1 MKRRIAYQLSLALC
15 IVVLGNFFFQLLAEA
30 VEPAKKKNSE
40 HVEHAEHE
48 WIVCQNH
55 KDLGR
60 TKIYFSKNAIKIFN
74 ESWGYYMLSKAP
86 DWSVVTYR
94 DDDKIEWK
102 TTRKQFYKAYPV
114 DLAGMSTNHIGLKKT
129 RAADA
134 TGAKSSAYQM
144 GTQTFW
150 FIEHLNT
157 APEVD
162 ATISG
167 YYGIRAQRGILT
179 KYALIF
185 DQPKTKDNS
194 WFNGFQRSG
203 YVEYLTTQSFKELPY
218 NPKDFA
224 APVGYKTAADP
235 YTITTS
241 KAQKANGDS
250 ALMELGLG
258 EKLGH

>member
-1 MKRRIAYQLSLALC
+1 MKRQLVNQLAVALSMSF
-15 IVVLGNFFFQLLAEA
+15 LGGFFCQQPSGA
-30 VEPAKKKNSE
+30 VDRKKPSSS
-40 HVEHAEHE
+40 EHE
-48 WIVCQNH
+48 WVITQTH

-60 TKIYFSKNAIKIFN
+60 SKIYISKNAIKIFN
-74 ESWGYYMLSKAP
+74 ESWGYYLLSKAP

-102 TTRKQFYKAYPV
+102 TTRTQFYKSYPV
-114 DLAGMSTNHIGLKKT
+114 DLKGMPTNHIGLPRS
-129 RAADA
+129 RAIDI
-134 TGAKSSAYQM
+134 TGAKSWAYQM

-150 FIEHLNT
+150 FAEQCNA

-162 ATISG
+162 ATISA
-167 YYGIRAQRGILT
+167 YYGIRAQKGILT
-179 KYALIF
+179 KYALDF
-185 DQPKTKDNS
+185 GKPKTQDTS
-194 WFNGFQRSG
+194 WLSGFQRSG

-224 APVGYKTAADP
+224 APVGYKIAKDP

-241 KAQKANGDS
+241 KAQKENGDS
-250 ALMELGLG
+250 AMMELGLG

>member
-1 MKRRIAYQLSLALC
+1 MKRQLVNQLAVALSMSFLAGIFC
-15 IVVLGNFFFQLLAEA
+15 QKLAEA
-30 VEPAKKKNSE
+30 ADGKKQGSS
-40 HVEHAEHE
+40 EHE
-48 WIVCQNH
+48 WVISQSH

-60 TKIYFSKNAIKIFN
+60 SKIYFSKNAIKIFN
-74 ESWGYYMLSKAP
+74 ESWGYYILSKAP

-102 TTRKQFYKAYPV
+102 TTRNQFYKSYPV
-114 DLAGMSTNHIGLKKT
+114 DLTGMPTNHIGLPRS

-134 TGAKSSAYQM
+134 TGAKSWAYQM

-150 FIEHLNT
+150 FAEQFNA

-167 YYGIRAQRGILT
+167 YYGIRAQKGILT
-179 KYALIF
+179 KYALDF
-185 DQPKTKDNS
+185 GKPKTQDTS
-194 WFNGFQRSG
+194 WLSGFQRSG

-224 APVGYKTAADP
+224 APVGYKIARDP

-241 KAQKANGDS
+241 KAQKENGDS
-250 ALMELGLG
+250 AMMELGLG

>member
-1 MKRRIAYQLSLALC
+1 MEHRIANQLSIALS
-15 IVVLGNFFFQLLAEA
+15 IVLLGNISFQLFAEA
-30 VEPAKKKNSE
+30 VEPAKKNNSAR
-40 HVEHAEHE
+40 VEHE

-60 TKIYFSKNAIKIFN
+60 TKIYFSKNAIKIFS
-74 ESWGYYMLSKAP
+74 ESWGYSILSKAP

-102 TTRKQFYKAYPV
+102 TTRKQFYRTYPV
-114 DLAGMSTNHIGLKKT
+114 DLKGMPTNHIGLKKS

-144 GTQTFW
+144 GSQTFW

-167 YYGIRAQRGILT
+167 YYGIRAQKGILT
-179 KYALIF
+179 KYALVF
-185 DQPKTKDNS
+185 DQPKTKDDS
-194 WFNGFQRSG
+194 WFGGYQQSG

-224 APVGYKTAADP
+224 APVGYKTAKDP
-235 YTITTS
+235 YTISTS

-250 ALMELGLG
+250 AMMELGIG
-258 EKLGH
+258 EKLGR